1 MISPE
6 SWLDKQISP
15 ARKDST
21 SASNK
26 PQAGYFLSL
35 TQRRRER
42 NAQKA
47 ATQIL
52 RLLAF
57 SAKVTLLLVKCNY
70 FCRDRAGDCR
80 VALTEEMAA
89 PTHTRKPEQAAT
101 QSSSRAQ
108 GVPPSTDAT
117 LRHAYLSLRLWTASD
132 VAGLTPSN
140 WESENP
146 AVCLTLDFIT
156 ASEGAVV
163 ALQGGDLVA
172 AFPSLPSAIQA
183 ARRLQWAFQGFSEG
197 EITQAASLAIL
208 IYFPEE
214 VPGQTDSGNVVHLLE
229 QIEQAT
235 PGKILLTE
243 KASQPFE
250 RLPGFVLQAASGDGL
265 RELLWRGP
273 ESQSNRS
280 FDEEILTQ
288 LIEQQGSQTHPS
300 ELPDDQNADLS
311 ATAGTANQD
320 KLPSPPVQG
329 KSRWLI
335 GGLLLAALVLV
346 TAAVLYLFRE
356 KLNLVPAQLNP
367 APVQTQAPSQTPT
380 AAQSPIASPPVAQG
394 TPSSPAETAN
404 PSNPVSTE
412 TPAPAKAAKNK
423 QKGAIKP
430 SETQA
435 TETTQTPLPL
445 KAVEPPPAQHG
456 KCDLEPSQYSG
467 QIDQAERN
475 LARGKYADAERQF
488 SAVLACDP
496 GNGRAKEGLER
507 ARMAAR
513 ESE

>member
-1 MISPE
+1 M
-6 SWLDKQISP
+6 
-15 ARKDST
+15 
-21 SASNK
+21 
-26 PQAGYFLSL
+26 
-35 TQRRRER
+35 
-42 NAQKA
+42 
-47 ATQIL
+47 
-52 RLLAF
+52 
-57 SAKVTLLLVKCNY
+57 
-70 FCRDRAGDCR
+70 
-80 VALTEEMAA
+80 ALIEEMAA

-117 LRHAYLSLRLWTASD
+117 LRQANLSLRLWAASG
-132 VAGLTPSN
+132 AAELTPSS

-146 AVCLTLDFIT
+146 AVCLTLDFIA

-183 ARRLQWAFQGFSEG
+183 ARRLQWAFQGYSET
-197 EITQAASLAIL
+197 ENAQTASLAIL
-208 IYFPEE
+208 IHSPED
-214 VPGQTDSGNVVHLLE
+214 VPDQADSGNVVHLME

-235 PGKILLTE
+235 PGMILLTE

-250 RLPGFVLQAASGDGL
+250 RLPGFVLKAASGDGL

-311 ATAGTANQD
+311 ATAGTEYLD
-320 KLPSPPVQG
+320 KRPSSAVRG
-329 KSRWLI
+329 KSRRLI

-346 TAAVLYLFRE
+346 TAAILFLFRE
-356 KLNLVPAQLNP
+356 KLNLVPAQLHP
-367 APVQTQAPSQTPT
+367 ASVQTQAPVQSPA
-380 AAQSPIASPPVAQG
+380 AAQSPIASQPAAQG
-394 TPSSPAETAN
+394 SPSSPAETAN

-430 SETQA
+430 LETKA
-435 TETTQTPLPL
+435 IETTQAPPPP
-445 KAVEPPPAQHG
+445 KAVEPPPAQRG

-496 GNGRAKEGLER
+496 SNGRAKEGLER